1 MARTAKQLTALEVK
15 SLVSKSPSG
24 VTNYHRVGGV
34 VGLLVRISKTNTASW
49 VLRVKVGLKQ
59 RDIGLGSLHLVSLS
73 KARQEAQGLRGQIAQ
88 GVDPVIERRDARAR
102 LIQGQQS
109 KLKLYDLTLEY
120 HRQKV
125 VPLRS
130 DKDAKHFLRSFEM
143 YVFPALGE
151 RDVEQITT
159 DDVFSVF
166 EPIWAK
172 VPRVAGD
179 TLKRLERVIAYGFVK
194 HEIGDRKNPAEWKNN
209 LELLLPSTVEMM
221 RKKNGAVHSHQPSL
235 PYAQLP
241 QFMAHLRQRE
251 GNGARALEFAILT
264 GARNTEVRQATWAE
278 IDFSTGT
285 WTIPA
290 DRMKASREHTVMLSR
305 QALGL
310 LAGLD
315 RLSAW
320 IFTNESRG
328 HHFSDMVFITL
339 IKKMDE
345 SLGGGIYIDPKMG
358 GRRVTQHGFR
368 STLLTWSAEEG
379 IASREVARMAIAHNV
394 RDQLEAAYNR
404 SELLGKRRALMQD
417 WADFVDGSGVCILSQ
432 MSQNSGSATQRVA
445 SAKVIQTLAGSVIA
459 RL

>member
-15 SLVSKSPSG
+15 SLVSKSPLG

-59 RDIGLGSLHLVSLS
+59 RDIGLGSLQLVSLAN
-73 KARQEAQGLRGQIAQ
+73 ARQQAQVLRDQIAQ

-102 LIQGQQS
+102 LIRGQQS
-109 KLKLYDLTLEY
+109 KLKLYELTLEY

-151 RDVEQITT
+151 QDIEQIST

-194 HEIGDRKNPAEWKNN
+194 HAIGDRNNPAEWKNN

-221 RKKNGAVHSHQPSL
+221 RKKNGAVESHQPSL

-241 QFMAHLRQRE
+241 QFMAHLRRRE

-264 GARNTEVRQATWAE
+264 GARNTEVRQATWSE
-278 IDFSTGT
+278 IDFSAGT

-290 DRMKASREHTVMLSR
+290 DRMKASRQHVVMLSR

-310 LAGLD
+310 LASLD
-315 RLSAW
+315 RLSEW

-328 HHFSDMVFITL
+328 RHFSDMVFITL

-345 SLGGGIYIDPKMG
+345 SLGGGVYVDPKMG

-368 STLLTWSAEEG
+368 STLLTWCAEEG
-379 IASREVARMAIAHNV
+379 IASREVAKMAIAHNV

-404 SELLGKRRALMQD
+404 SELLGKRRALMQN
-417 WADFVDGSGVCILSQ
+417 WADFIDEPGGCILSQ
-432 MSQNSGSATQRVA
+432 ISQNNVIATRGVA
-445 SAKVIQTLAGSVIA
+445 SAKVIQPWPSHL
-459 RL
+459 